1 MALIPGLALL
11 LLGLAIGFII
21 AWALGI
27 FSAGVSTDLVIGLLL
42 LVSGV
47 IVGFISE
54 WWIDE
59 AHRKNRELQ
68 RQLRELGAITPPVI
82 QLSNRESLPLGEPEA
97 VAAPQLN
104 SGVSNNNSPA
114 ELLADFLR
122 QRDEELLETRR
133 QLVTTDVQIDSLRK
147 EFEAYQRTHPDN
159 LTVIK
164 GIGPVYQW
172 KLRDAGIN
180 TYKQLAS
187 ADPTQIRQLLSI
199 KKWQRANI
207 EAWVEQARDWAQR
220 GP

>member
-27 FSAGVSTDLVIGLLL
+27 FSAGISTGLVIGLLL
-42 LVSGV
+42 LVAGA
-47 IVGFISE
+47 IVGFVSE

-59 AHRKNRELQ
+59 AYRKNRELQ
-68 RQLRELGAITPPVI
+68 RQLQELGSVNPPVI
-82 QLSNRESLPLGEPEA
+82 QLSMSERVPLGEPEA
-97 VAAPQLN
+97 SAALRLN
-104 SGVSNNNSPA
+104 SGGPNNNSPS
-114 ELLADFLR
+114 ELLTDFLR
-122 QRDEELLETRR
+122 QRDEELRETRR

-147 EFEAYQRTHPDN
+147 EFEAYQRSHPDN

-164 GIGPVYQW
+164 GIGPIFQW

-180 TYKQLAS
+180 TYKQLAA
-187 ADPTQIRQLLSI
+187 ADPAQIRRLLSI
-199 KKWQRANI
+199 KKWQRVNI
-207 EAWVEQARDWAQR
+207 ESWVEQARDWAQR